1 MAYPQHSNWEE
12 KSDLV
17 YAPALRKAPLILDS
31 DQQMEVD
38 QCDGT
43 KAMPPI
49 QGKNEIGNIYQRT
62 TSRRLNR
69 YELLKSNVVSESEH
83 TIKLKHGPVL
93 RKSAVAV
100 GPKQT
105 PPKKR
110 KPVTVTEMLASAKRG
125 VIRSPNS
132 KKPKTANIQPSL
144 IAELSDS
151 SDSKDHQPLHSI
163 PLRLPVEFEARQ
175 EAITAVQGTSGTLAQ
190 EKRGKGAE
198 TDRH

>member
-1 MAYPQHSNWEE
+1 M
-12 KSDLV
+12 
-17 YAPALRKAPLILDS
+17 
-31 DQQMEVD
+31 
-38 QCDGT
+38 
-43 KAMPPI
+43 
-49 QGKNEIGNIYQRT
+49 
-62 TSRRLNR
+62 
-69 YELLKSNVVSESEH
+69 VSESEH

-132 KKPKTANIQPSL
+132 KKPKTVNIQPSL

-151 SDSKDHQPLHSI
+151 LDSKDHQPLHSI

-175 EAITAVQGTSGTLAQ
+175 EAITAGQGTSGTLAQ